1 MNKLTI
7 IKLHYKLRLKYKKKR
22 HEAFN
27 VKVNNDIFFL
37 FLDSEDKKKVNN
49 KIIILLKKT
58 VNKIFKFK

>member
-1 MNKLTI
+1 
-7 IKLHYKLRLKYKKKR
+7 LRLKYKKKR